1 MSSTTLS
8 GAVKIAVW
16 SASVR
21 CMSAFMRDA
30 MNSCVFGCIIR
41 SCFATRYQ
49 DGTLFHSGRGAF
61 SWMQA
66 TLIGRC
72 TAANRTFSSVEA
84 FCANA
89 DANPEFGHPDEAM
102 WVRGE
107 LRCLRMGGLAIEDFR
122 DGLPFVGCQGR
133 YEHQPAD
140 AVVSGGAD
148 HRAGVGVSYQDDRAI
163 GSFQGSVERP
173 DIVREGGQWNWRG
186 NGLHAPTLQKPD
198 DPLPARPIGP
208 GSMNHHNGRFPI
220 CSVHDTDLF
229 RSCTRART

>member
-1 MSSTTLS
+1 MSPTTLS

-16 SASVR
+16 STSMR

-89 DANPEFGHPDEAM
+89 DANPESGIQMKPCGSGASCGACGWGARDRRLPRRSPLRRVPRPIRTPTRGRGRFWRSRSPRRRRRELPGRQGHWFVPGLGRAPGHRP
-102 WVRGE
+102 RGRSME
-107 LRCLRMGGLAIEDFR
+107 SAR
-122 DGLPFVGCQGR
+122 QW
-133 YEHQPAD
+133 
-140 AVVSGGAD
+140 S
-148 HRAGVGVSYQDDRAI
+148 S
-163 GSFQGSVERP
+163 RP
-173 DIVREGGQWNWRG
+173 DFAE
-186 NGLHAPTLQKPD
+186 A
-198 DPLPARPIGP
+198 
-208 GSMNHHNGRFPI
+208 
-220 CSVHDTDLF
+220 
-229 RSCTRART
+229 